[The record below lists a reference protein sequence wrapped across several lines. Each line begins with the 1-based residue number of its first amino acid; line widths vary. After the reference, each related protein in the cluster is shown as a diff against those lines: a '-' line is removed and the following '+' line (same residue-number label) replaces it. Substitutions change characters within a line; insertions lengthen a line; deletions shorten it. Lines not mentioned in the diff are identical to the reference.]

1 MFYFTCH
8 CYEMCDCQRMVDVKN
23 SVIEACLREKEDGC
37 ESVKMVLGEGVKER

>member
-37 ESVKMVLGEGVKER
+37 ESGKMVLGEGVKEE